1 MIPDSLWLKINVFFC
16 VRVRLKGPWD
26 TSLCLALL
34 SHIFTQSGWMLW
46 ILSWAP
52 KLLLCF
58 RKGDQAPNISSLMV
72 VELPI
77 SPRTP
82 TISSRHLSLDNLP
95 EETSVAEV
103 TVLSTATAFLSN
115 HFKGEFSQNSLI
127 YPQHETL
134 PLHFLQPSTIF
145 QSTSFPHK
153 EKAALFSPMQWHWPS
168 GEMLYLQYILFSS
181 VTYTTST

>member
-1 MIPDSLWLKINVFFC
+1 
-16 VRVRLKGPWD
+16 
-26 TSLCLALL
+26 
-34 SHIFTQSGWMLW
+34 
-46 ILSWAP
+46 
-52 KLLLCF
+52 
-58 RKGDQAPNISSLMV
+58 MV
-72 VELPI
+72 VELAI

-127 YPQHETL
+127 YPQHEIL
-134 PLHFLQPSTIF
+134 PLHFLKPSTIF

-153 EKAALFSPMQWHWPS
+153 EKAALFFTNAMTLSFR
-168 GEMLYLQYILFSS
+168 GDALFEYILFSS
-181 VTYTTST
+181 VTYTTPT